1 MEHSNKHKRGEK
13 EEVKE
18 EANESGVGNVNKIEV
33 LEPAECVNLRSGV
46 KRKIADLDVSEP
58 GASDTGSS
66 IATAIKANNCRAIT
80 PPVFNDRFTRMELNK
95 EVLIRTNKGFLE
107 FFNLNSH
114 LTLKECWK
122 EQSVKD
128 NKGDL
133 EKKD

>member
-13 EEVKE
+13 EEMKE
-18 EANESGVGNVNKIEV
+18 EANESGAGNVNMMESSSS
-33 LEPAECVNLRSGV
+33 VNPGSGV
-46 KRKIADLDVSEP
+46 ERKMADLEVSEP
-58 GASDTGSS
+58 GASDTGSG
-66 IATAIKANNCRAIT
+66 IATAIEANASRTIN
-80 PPVFNDRFTRMELNK
+80 PPVFNNRFTRMELNK
-95 EVLIRTNKGFLE
+95 EVLIRTNKGFLH

-122 EQSVKD
+122 EQSVKH